1 MSSAAPTSA
10 RGFARRFFARAL
22 RNPMSAFALV
32 VVALLVFVALFGP
45 AIAPHDPLRPNFR
58 AIAQPPSAEYWLGTD
73 QNGRD
78 ILSRV
83 LHGAR
88 ISLAIGLSSVLLG
101 LALGTTMGLVAG
113 YFGGRTDTLIMR
125 AVDVMLAF
133 PGILLAILIIS
144 VFGSS
149 VVNIVIALAV
159 FSVPTFARV
168 SRGSAL
174 TLRTLDYVQAGR
186 ALGGSPLRVLV
197 RHVLPNAWAP
207 VVVYGTLRCATAI
220 LGGASL
226 SFLGLGISPP
236 TPEWG
241 LMVSQGREIMRSAP
255 HVMVFPG
262 LAIFVTV
269 LAINLLGDVL
279 RDVMDPK
286 ARP

>member
-1 MSSAAPTSA
+1 MHQRSFLT
-10 RGFARRFFARAL
+10 RFLRRCLA
-22 RNPMSAFALV
+22 NPISTFALV
-32 VVALLVFVALFGP
+32 VVILLVVVAVF
-45 AIAPHDPLRPNFR
+45 APTLAPYDPLRPDFR
-58 AIAQPPSAEYWLGTD
+58 RIAEPPSAQHWFGTD

-83 LHGAR
+83 IYGTR
-88 ISLAIGLSSVLLG
+88 ISVTIGVAAVLLG
-101 LALGTTMGLVAG
+101 LALGTSMGLIAG
-113 YFGGRTDTLIMR
+113 YFGGGIDTFLMRT
-125 AVDVMLAF
+125 VDVLLAF

-144 VFGSS
+144 IFGSS
-149 VVNIVIALAV
+149 VVNIVIALAF

-186 ALGGSPLRVLV
+186 AIGGSSLRVLL

-220 LGGASL
+220 LGGAAL

-255 HVMVFPG
+255 HVMLFPG

-269 LAINLLGDVL
+269 LAVNLLGDVL

-286 ARP
+286 TRT

>member
-1 MSSAAPTSA
+1 MQRHS
-10 RGFARRFFARAL
+10 FLRRFL
-22 RNPMSAFALV
+22 RRCVSNPMSFFALFV
-32 VVALLVFVALFGP
+32 VIMLIVVAVFAPLL
-45 AIAPHDPLRPNFR
+45 APYDPLKPDFR
-58 AIAQPPSAEYWLGTD
+58 RIAQPPSSRHWLGTD

-83 LHGAR
+83 IFGAR
-88 ISLAIGLSSVLLG
+88 ISVTIGVVSVLLG
-101 LALGTTMGLVAG
+101 LVLGTSMGLIAG
-113 YFGGRTDTLIMR
+113 YFGGWVDTFFMRT
-125 AVDVMLAF
+125 VDVLLAF

-144 VFGSS
+144 IFGSS
-149 VVNIVIALAV
+149 VTNIIVALAI
-159 FSVPTFARV
+159 FSVPTFARI
-168 SRGSAL
+168 SRSSAL

-186 ALGGSPLRVLV
+186 AVGGSSLRVLL

-207 VVVYGTLRCATAI
+207 IVVYATLRCATAI

-255 HVMVFPG
+255 HVMIFPG
-262 LAIFVTV
+262 LAIFITV
-269 LAINLLGDVL
+269 LAVNLLGDAL

-286 ARP
+286 MRT

>member
-1 MSSAAPTSA
+1 MQRRSFGQRFMRRT
-10 RGFARRFFARAL
+10 FA
-22 RNPMSAFALV
+22 NPISAFALV
-32 VVALLVFVALFGP
+32 VVIVLAVVAIIGP
-45 AIAPHDPLRPNFR
+45 AIAPYDPLRPDFR
-58 AIAQPPSAEYWLGTD
+58 RIAEPPSAQHWLGTD

-78 ILSRV
+78 ILSR
-83 LHGAR
+83 LIHGTR
-88 ISLAIGLSSVLLG
+88 ISVTIGVAAVLLG
-101 LALGTTMGLVAG
+101 LMAGTTMGLVAG
-113 YFGGRTDTLIMR
+113 YFGGRVDTVLMR

-144 VFGSS
+144 ILGSS
-149 VVNIVIALAV
+149 VMNIIIALAV

-174 TLRTLDYVQAGR
+174 TLRTLDYVQAAR
-186 ALGGSPLRVLV
+186 AVGGSPLRVLL

-220 LGGASL
+220 LGGAAL

-255 HVMVFPG
+255 HVMLFPG
-262 LAIFVTV
+262 LAIFLTV
-269 LAINLLGDVL
+269 LAVNLLGDVL

-286 ARP
+286 TRT

>member
-1 MSSAAPTSA
+1 MQRRSFLQRFMRRT
-10 RGFARRFFARAL
+10 FA
-22 RNPMSAFALV
+22 NPISAFALIV
-32 VVALLVFVALFGP
+32 VIVLAVVAVIGP
-45 AIAPHDPLRPNFR
+45 AIAPYDPLRPDFR
-58 AIAQPPSAEYWLGTD
+58 RIAEPPSAQHWLGTD

-78 ILSRV
+78 ILSRII
-83 LHGAR
+83 HGTR
-88 ISLAIGLSSVLLG
+88 ISVSIGVAAVLLG
-101 LALGTTMGLVAG
+101 LAVGTTMGLVAG
-113 YFGGRTDTLIMR
+113 YFGGRVDSILMR

-144 VFGSS
+144 VLGSS
-149 VVNIVIALAV
+149 VLNIIIALAV

-174 TLRTLDYVQAGR
+174 TLRTLDYVQAAR
-186 ALGGSPLRVLV
+186 AVGGSPMRVLL

-220 LGGASL
+220 LGGAAL

-255 HVMVFPG
+255 HVMLFPG
-262 LAIFVTV
+262 LAIFITV
-269 LAINLLGDVL
+269 LAVNLLGDVL

-286 ARP
+286 TRT

>member
-1 MSSAAPTSA
+1 MQRRSFLQRFMRRT
-10 RGFARRFFARAL
+10 FA
-22 RNPMSAFALV
+22 NPISAFALIV
-32 VVALLVFVALFGP
+32 VIVLAVVAVIGP
-45 AIAPHDPLRPNFR
+45 AIAPYDPLRPDFR
-58 AIAQPPSAEYWLGTD
+58 RIAEPPSAQHWFGTD

-78 ILSRV
+78 ILSRII
-83 LHGAR
+83 HGTR
-88 ISLAIGLSSVLLG
+88 ISVSIGVAAVLLG
-101 LALGTTMGLVAG
+101 LAVGTTMGLVAG
-113 YFGGRTDTLIMR
+113 YFGGRVDSILMR

-144 VFGSS
+144 VLGSS
-149 VVNIVIALAV
+149 VLNIIIALAV

-174 TLRTLDYVQAGR
+174 TLRTLDYVQAAR
-186 ALGGSPLRVLV
+186 AVGGSPMRVLL

-220 LGGASL
+220 LGGAAL

-255 HVMVFPG
+255 HVMLFPG
-262 LAIFVTV
+262 LAIFITV
-269 LAINLLGDVL
+269 LAVNLLGDVL

-286 ARP
+286 TRT

>member
-1 MSSAAPTSA
+1 MHRRS
-10 RGFARRFFARAL
+10 FLRRFMRRTFA
-22 RNPMSAFALV
+22 NPVSAFALIVVIVLV
-32 VVALLVFVALFGP
+32 VVAVIGP
-45 AIAPHDPLRPNFR
+45 AIAPYDPLRPDFR
-58 AIAQPPSAEYWLGTD
+58 RIAEPPSAQHWLGTD

-83 LHGAR
+83 IHGTR
-88 ISLAIGLSSVLLG
+88 ISVSIGVAAVLLG
-101 LALGTTMGLVAG
+101 LAVGTTMGLVAG
-113 YFGGRTDTLIMR
+113 YFGGRIDTVLMR
-125 AVDVMLAF
+125 TVDVMLAF

-149 VVNIVIALAV
+149 VINIIVALAA

-168 SRGSAL
+168 SRSSAL
-174 TLRTLDYVQAGR
+174 TLRTLDYVQAAR
-186 ALGGSPLRVLV
+186 AVGGSPFRVLV

-220 LGGASL
+220 LGGAAL

-255 HVMVFPG
+255 HVMLFPG

-269 LAINLLGDVL
+269 LAVNLLGDVL

-286 ARP
+286 TRT

>member
-1 MSSAAPTSA
+1 MHRRSFLQRFLRRT
-10 RGFARRFFARAL
+10 FA
-22 RNPMSAFALV
+22 NPVSAFALIV
-32 VVALLVFVALFGP
+32 VIVLAVVAVIGP
-45 AIAPHDPLRPNFR
+45 AIAPYDPLRPDFR
-58 AIAQPPSAEYWLGTD
+58 RIAEPPTAQHWLGTD

-83 LHGAR
+83 IHGTR
-88 ISLAIGLSSVLLG
+88 ISVSIGVAAVLLG
-101 LALGTTMGLVAG
+101 LAVGTTMGLVAG
-113 YFGGRTDTLIMR
+113 YFGGRVDTLLMR

-144 VFGSS
+144 VLGSS
-149 VVNIVIALAV
+149 VFNIVIALAV

-174 TLRTLDYVQAGR
+174 TLRTLDYVQAAR
-186 ALGGSPLRVLV
+186 AVGGSPFRVLV

-220 LGGASL
+220 LGGAAL

-255 HVMVFPG
+255 HVMLFPG
-262 LAIFVTV
+262 LAIFITV
-269 LAINLLGDVL
+269 LAVNLLGDVL

-286 ARP
+286 TRT

>member
-1 MSSAAPTSA
+1 MQRRS
-10 RGFARRFFARAL
+10 FLRRFMRRTFA
-22 RNPMSAFALV
+22 NPVSAFALIV
-32 VVALLVFVALFGP
+32 VVVLAVIAVIGP
-45 AIAPHDPLRPNFR
+45 SIAPYDPLRPDFR
-58 AIAQPPSAEYWLGTD
+58 RIAEPPSAQHWLGTD

-83 LHGAR
+83 IHGTR
-88 ISLAIGLSSVLLG
+88 ISVSIGVAAVLLG
-101 LALGTTMGLVAG
+101 LAVGTTMGLVAG
-113 YFGGRTDTLIMR
+113 YFGGRIDSVLMR

-144 VFGSS
+144 VLGSS
-149 VVNIVIALAV
+149 VVNIIIALAV

-174 TLRTLDYVQAGR
+174 TLRTLDYVQAAR
-186 ALGGSPLRVLV
+186 AVGGSPLRVLL

-220 LGGASL
+220 LGGAAL

-255 HVMVFPG
+255 HVMLFPG
-262 LAIFVTV
+262 LAIFITV
-269 LAINLLGDVL
+269 LAVNLLGDVL

-286 ARP
+286 TRT

>member
-1 MSSAAPTSA
+1 MQRRSFLQRFMRRT
-10 RGFARRFFARAL
+10 FA
-22 RNPMSAFALV
+22 NPISAFALIV
-32 VVALLVFVALFGP
+32 VIVLAIVAVIGP
-45 AIAPHDPLRPNFR
+45 AIAPYDPLRPDFR
-58 AIAQPPSAEYWLGTD
+58 RIAEPPSAQHWLGTD

-83 LHGAR
+83 IHGTR
-88 ISLAIGLSSVLLG
+88 ISVSIGVAAVLLG
-101 LALGTTMGLVAG
+101 LAVGTTMGLVAG
-113 YFGGRTDTLIMR
+113 YFGGRIDSVLMR

-144 VFGSS
+144 VLGSS
-149 VVNIVIALAV
+149 VMNIIIALAV

-168 SRGSAL
+168 SRSSAL
-174 TLRTLDYVQAGR
+174 TLRTLDYVQAAR
-186 ALGGSPLRVLV
+186 AVGGSSFRVLV

-220 LGGASL
+220 LGGAAL

-255 HVMVFPG
+255 HVMLFPG

-269 LAINLLGDVL
+269 LAVNLLGDVL

-286 ARP
+286 TRT

>member
-1 MSSAAPTSA
+1 MQ
-10 RGFARRFFARAL
+10 RRSFLQRFMRRTLA
-22 RNPMSAFALV
+22 NPISAFALIV
-32 VVALLVFVALFGP
+32 VIVLAVVAVIGP
-45 AIAPHDPLRPNFR
+45 AIAPYDPLRPDFR
-58 AIAQPPSAEYWLGTD
+58 RIAEPPSAQHWFGTD

-78 ILSRV
+78 ILSRII
-83 LHGAR
+83 HGTR
-88 ISLAIGLSSVLLG
+88 ISVSIGVAAVLLG
-101 LALGTTMGLVAG
+101 LAVGTTMGLVAG
-113 YFGGRTDTLIMR
+113 YFGGRVDSILMR

-144 VFGSS
+144 VLGSS
-149 VVNIVIALAV
+149 VLNIIIALAV

-174 TLRTLDYVQAGR
+174 TLRTLDYVQAAR
-186 ALGGSPLRVLV
+186 AVGGSPMRVLL

-220 LGGASL
+220 LGGAAL

-255 HVMVFPG
+255 HVMLFPG
-262 LAIFVTV
+262 LAIFITV
-269 LAINLLGDVL
+269 LAVNLLGDVL

-286 ARP
+286 TRT

>member
-1 MSSAAPTSA
+1 MTSSRSRSFASRFVRRCSSNPTSM
-10 RGFARRFFARAL
+10 FAL
-22 RNPMSAFALV
+22 AFVIILV
-32 VVALLVFVALFGP
+32 VVALF
-45 AIAPHDPLRPNFR
+45 APMLAPYDPVRPDFR
-58 AIAQPPSAEYWLGTD
+58 RIAQPPTAEHWLGTD

-83 LHGAR
+83 IHGTR
-88 ISLAIGLSSVLLG
+88 ISVTIGVAAVLLG
-101 LALGTTMGLVAG
+101 LVVGTTMGLVAG
-113 YFGGRTDTLIMR
+113 YFGGWVDSLLMRT
-125 AVDVMLAF
+125 VDVLLAF

-144 VFGSS
+144 IFGSS
-149 VVNIVIALAV
+149 VTNIVIALAV

-186 ALGGSPLRVLV
+186 AVGGSPARVLL

-220 LGGASL
+220 LGGAAL
-226 SFLGLGISPP
+226 SFLGLGVSPP

-255 HVMVFPG
+255 HVMLFPG
-262 LAIFVTV
+262 LAIFLTV
-269 LAINLLGDVL
+269 LAVNLLGDVL

-286 ARP
+286 TRT

>member
-1 MSSAAPTSA
+1 M
-10 RGFARRFFARAL
+10 RRRSFLVRFL
-22 RNPMSAFALV
+22 RRCLANLISTFALV
-32 VVALLVFVALFGP
+32 VVILLVVVAAL
-45 AIAPHDPLRPNFR
+45 APVLAPYDPLRPDFR
-58 AIAQPPSAEYWLGTD
+58 RIAEPPSAQHWFGTD

-83 LHGAR
+83 IHGTR
-88 ISLAIGLSSVLLG
+88 ISVTIGVAAVLLG
-101 LALGTTMGLVAG
+101 LALGTSMGLVAG
-113 YFGGRTDTLIMR
+113 YFGGRVDTLLMR
-125 AVDVMLAF
+125 TVDVLLAF

-144 VFGSS
+144 IFGSS
-149 VVNIVIALAV
+149 VANIVIALAV
-159 FSVPTFARV
+159 FSIPTFARV
-168 SRGSAL
+168 SRGSTL

-186 ALGGSPLRVLV
+186 AIGGSSLRVLLK
-197 RHVLPNAWAP
+197 HVLPNAWAP

-220 LGGASL
+220 LGGAAL

-255 HVMVFPG
+255 HVMLFPG

-269 LAINLLGDVL
+269 LAVNLLGDVL

-286 ARP
+286 TRT

>member
-1 MSSAAPTSA
+1 MNKPVTSH
-10 RGFARRFFARAL
+10 RGFFRRFLRRSLANPISTLALIVVILLAMVAIFAPAL
-22 RNPMSAFALV
+22 APYDPIRPDFRR
-32 VVALLVFVALFGP
+32 
-45 AIAPHDPLRPNFR
+45 IAE
-58 AIAQPPSAEYWLGTD
+58 PPSSQHWLGTD

-83 LHGAR
+83 IYGTR
-88 ISLAIGLSSVLLG
+88 ISVTIGVAAVLLG
-101 LALGTTMGLVAG
+101 LVLGTTMGLIAG
-113 YFGGRTDTLIMR
+113 YFGGFVDTFLMRT
-125 AVDVMLAF
+125 VDVMLAF

-144 VFGSS
+144 IFGSS
-149 VVNIVIALAV
+149 VFNIITALAV

-186 ALGGSPLRVLV
+186 AIGGSSLRILFK
-197 RHVLPNAWAP
+197 HVLPNAWAP

-220 LGGASL
+220 LGGAAL

-255 HVMVFPG
+255 HVMLFPG
-262 LAIFVTV
+262 LAIFITV
-269 LAINLLGDVL
+269 LAVNLLGDVL

-286 ARP
+286 TRA

>member
-1 MSSAAPTSA
+1 MATTMQQASFFK
-10 RGFARRFFARAL
+10 RFMRRCL
-22 RNPMSAFALV
+22 SNPVSLFALV
-32 VVALLVFVALFGP
+32 VVIMLLLVAVF
-45 AIAPHDPLRPNFR
+45 APLLAPYDPLRPDFR
-58 AIAQPPSAEYWLGTD
+58 RIAQPPTAEHWFGTD

-83 LHGAR
+83 IHGTR
-88 ISLAIGLSSVLLG
+88 ISVSIGVAAVLLG
-101 LALGTTMGLVAG
+101 LLLGTTMGLVAG
-113 YFGGRTDTLIMR
+113 YFGGWIDSFLMRT
-125 AVDVMLAF
+125 VDVLLAF

-144 VFGSS
+144 IFGSS
-149 VVNIVIALAV
+149 VTNIVIALAA

-186 ALGGSPLRVLV
+186 AVGGSSARVLL

-220 LGGASL
+220 LGGAAL
-226 SFLGLGISPP
+226 SFLGLGVSPP

-255 HVMVFPG
+255 HVMLFPG
-262 LAIFVTV
+262 LAIFLTV
-269 LAINLLGDVL
+269 LAVNLLGDVL

-286 ARP
+286 TRT

>member
-1 MSSAAPTSA
+1 MQRRSFMQRFMRRT
-10 RGFARRFFARAL
+10 FA
-22 RNPMSAFALV
+22 NPISAFALV
-32 VVALLVFVALFGP
+32 VVVVLAVVAVIGP
-45 AIAPHDPLRPNFR
+45 SIAPYDPLRPDFR
-58 AIAQPPSAEYWLGTD
+58 RIAEPPSAQHWLGTD

-78 ILSRV
+78 ILSRII
-83 LHGAR
+83 HGTR
-88 ISLAIGLSSVLLG
+88 ISVSIGVAAVLLG
-101 LALGTTMGLVAG
+101 LAVGTTMGLVAG
-113 YFGGRTDTLIMR
+113 YFGGRIDSILMR

-144 VFGSS
+144 VLGSS
-149 VVNIVIALAV
+149 VLNIIIALAV

-174 TLRTLDYVQAGR
+174 SLRTLDYVQAAR
-186 ALGGSPLRVLV
+186 AVGGSPARVLL

-220 LGGASL
+220 LGGAAL

-262 LAIFVTV
+262 LAIFITV
-269 LAINLLGDVL
+269 LAVNLLGDVL

-286 ARP
+286 TRT